1 MENIMGIRDFQDLD
15 LENFKGTLSNITPCS
30 PNDLSPAETQRWQQ
44 EVHAYLR
51 RPRDIRQFLK
61 SGHQILLRSFGLC
74 NFAYILCRNSEDVL
88 KNVWSWPE
96 VSRDLYVTERLSRYD
111 IMLNHVM
118 RSEQGI
124 LQGDIVRQC
133 SLLSF
138 QHEIFHFNTQIYAM
152 VQSLGMLDYYN
163 FGFNPACSI
172 ENRGFGRA
180 VLSIGAV
187 GMSEIEFHARIRKYE
202 YRLQL
207 FGRIF
212 DHIGYYRKFGFTFQN
227 PVFETLRGTPRRVLD
242 ALANKNINVTQV
254 ANELNLSPRTVAQ
267 ALDDARTELDVPTN
281 IRAVVEALKHGLI
294 SLRE

>member
-1 MENIMGIRDFQDLD
+1 MGNRDFLDLD
-15 LENFKGTLSNITPCS
+15 LDNYKDSLGNIIPCN
-30 PNDLSPAETQRWQQ
+30 PNDLSPTDTLRWQQ
-44 EVHAYLR
+44 DVHAYLR
-51 RPRDIRQFLK
+51 YPRDIRKFFK
-61 SGHQILLRSFGLC
+61 NGHEILVKSFGFC
-74 NFAYILCRNSEDVL
+74 NYAYILCRNSEDVL
-88 KNVWSWPE
+88 KNVWAYPE

-138 QHEIFHFNTQIYAM
+138 QHDIFHFNTQIYEM
-152 VQSLGMLDYYN
+152 VRSLGMLDYYN

-187 GMSEIEFHARIRKYE
+187 GMSEPEFHTRIKKYE

-212 DHIGYYRKFGFTFQN
+212 DYVGYYRNYGFTFQN
-227 PVFETLRGTPRRVLD
+227 PIFDALRGTPRRVLD
-242 ALANKNINVTQV
+242 VLANKNINVTQV
-254 ANELNLSPRTVAQ
+254 AKELKLSQRTVAQ

-281 IRAVVEALKHGLI
+281 IRAVVEAVKRGII